1 MRIDLMSGGRRP
13 WPLRLMLKLMER
25 YVGVAP
31 GPLVSMSYRPDLL
44 EPSQLSYIL
53 RGVGASSA
61 WTRGESELFASFV
74 SDLNQ
79 CHF

>member
-1 MRIDLMSGGRRP
+1 MRVDLMSGGRRP
-13 WPLRLMLKLMER
+13 WPVRLVLQVLTR
-25 YVGVAP
+25 YVGMAP
-31 GPLVSMSYRPDLL
+31 GPLVTLSYRPDLVDGSL
-44 EPSQLSYIL
+44 QSYIL
-53 RGVGASSA
+53 RGVGMSSV